1 MFNLI
6 FTSFNFLDLSI
17 SSFLTSLTNLGNLGF
32 ILLQIIYI
40 VIKYKDAF
48 LAVIKCREH
57 HERHEQ
63 SRVAENSMEKVKWL
77 ENKLDGNNQE
87 ITILF
92 IIVTVIPLL
101 ALSRFF

>member
-48 LAVIKCREH
+48 LAVIKCRELQ
-57 HERHEQ
+57 RHEH
-63 SRVAENSMEKVKWL
+63 SLVAENSMEKVKWL

>member
-48 LAVIKCREH
+48 LAVIKCRELQ
-57 HERHEQ
+57 RHEQ
-63 SRVAENSMEKVKWL
+63 SLVAENSMEKVKWL

-92 IIVTVIPLL
+92 IIVIVIPLL
-101 ALSRFF
+101 ALSSFF